1 MITKKLGDKIKCKM
15 DGETMVLTRQFCKA
29 NGKEGLYW
37 VGEGFYVPDK
47 EIPADAVVIESHNT
61 ANRKYLYKPQKVDF
75 SGDWKAF
82 EKNIKAN
89 MKRLKEID
97 KMQKEKG
104 DILYRYLS
112 FPYADSAS
120 LYQITSLNTKTA
132 TIQSVTGIGDD
143 WEAFGKKAS
152 LDLGTVLDNL
162 SRRDRMNELF
172 ESRKNNKTV

>member
-1 MITKKLGDKIKCKM
+1 MAL
-15 DGETMVLTRQFCKA
+15 A
-29 NGKEGLYW
+29 
-37 VGEGFYVPDK
+37 VGGC
-47 EIPADAVVIESHNT
+47 
-61 ANRKYLYKPQKVDF
+61 QC
-75 SGDWKAF
+75 
-82 EKNIKAN
+82 
-89 MKRLKEID
+89 
-97 KMQKEKG
+97 
-104 DILYRYLS
+104 YLS

-162 SRRDRMNELF
+162 SRRDRLNELF